1 MKEKLIQN
9 GIAIRPSPI
18 HGLGIF
24 AEKLIKKDEIVE
36 ESRILF
42 AEGNDKGLENYYFE
56 VEGQTVFLAGSGA
69 LYNHSDQPNV
79 VYYFDVERQIAV
91 FTAKQVIQP
100 GEELFITYGSGWFSS
115 REIEIAKNSSWPR
128 KLDSKFSLSVRAL
141 LACGAA
147 LAIVQLLSFLR

>member
-9 GIAIRPSPI
+9 GIAIKPSPI

-36 ESRILF
+36 ESRIIF

-56 VEGQTVFLAGSGA
+56 VDDQTIFLAGSGA

-79 VYYFDVERQIAV
+79 AYYFDAERQLAV

-100 GEELFITYGSGWFSS
+100 GEELFITYGSGWFSA
-115 REIEIAKNSSWPR
+115 RNIEVAKNSSWPR
-128 KLDSKFSLSVRAL
+128 QLDSKFSFLFRAL
-141 LACGAA
+141 LACGGT